1 MSRAGQAEAA
11 SSLPSTTH
19 DPVGPD
25 WPLSY
30 RMFDT
35 EPSTSLLSPTC
46 LALTP
51 FSLALHRRIYA
62 LPMLPF
68 LLSLQLVSV
77 CTMPPN
83 LNTQPNTVVDRER
96 LRRAEAARQH
106 HHQQAQATGPEADAR
121 RQLDRENARLRQQ
134 RRRQR
139 QRENAA
145 QEFRENLHP
154 TPPHHDQPN
163 VDPLLQAH
171 PPPAP
176 APYVPI
182 HQQNAINAFLD
193 CISDVNDSIHE
204 CEMCLETDLE
214 TDHGMQLSG
223 NECIRCSREVT
234 ILCFPTKALPLPTV
248 LCRTNIATLTPTWL
262 TPVTSLQDMTQMEEM
277 LYAFG
282 SPHHPSL
289 FIHPFPYYHIFNTV
303 S

>member
-1 MSRAGQAEAA
+1 
-11 SSLPSTTH
+11 
-19 DPVGPD
+19 
-25 WPLSY
+25 
-30 RMFDT
+30 MFDT
-35 EPSTSLLSPTC
+35 EPSTSLLSLTC

-51 FSLALHRRIYA
+51 FSLALHRRIYP

-106 HHQQAQATGPEADAR
+106 RHQQAQATGPEADTR

-154 TPPHHDQPN
+154 IPPHHDQLN

-182 HQQNAINAFLD
+182 H
-193 CISDVNDSIHE
+193 
-204 CEMCLETDLE
+204 
-214 TDHGMQLSG
+214 
-223 NECIRCSREVT
+223 
-234 ILCFPTKALPLPTV
+234 
-248 LCRTNIATLTPTWL
+248 
-262 TPVTSLQDMTQMEEM
+262 
-277 LYAFG
+277 
-282 SPHHPSL
+282 
-289 FIHPFPYYHIFNTV
+289 
-303 S
+303 